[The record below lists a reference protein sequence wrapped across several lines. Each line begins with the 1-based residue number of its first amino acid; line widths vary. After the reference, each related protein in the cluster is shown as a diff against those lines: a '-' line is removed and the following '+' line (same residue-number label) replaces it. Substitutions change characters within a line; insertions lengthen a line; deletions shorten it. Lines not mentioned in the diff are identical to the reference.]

1 MKKIILILLFFTFL
15 ALDLCAQGA
24 LFQKKPKE
32 KPYIIL
38 SDSDIKEQTNYN
50 PKAQKISVFEI
61 NKRIYFYVYNP
72 KGFETDY
79 IRYQIVKQD
88 DNAHEMGY
96 NRIRNIT
103 RRLKD
108 KYSYSDYFVL
118 SQKGKYA
125 IQIFDITNL
134 HQWVAIGAFN
144 VIEN

>member
-1 MKKIILILLFFTFL
+1 MKKIILILLIFSFFVL
-15 ALDLCAQGA
+15 NLSARAA
-24 LFQKKPKE
+24 LFQKKTKE

-38 SDSDIKEQTNYN
+38 SASDLRGQKSYN
-50 PKAQKISVFEI
+50 PEAQKMSVFEI